1 MAFSYSLYMCI
12 YTYTY
17 IHIYGKELD
26 MTEQLKNNSNSYLKY
41 SIIYP
46 IDCKLPFGSTTES
59 SNVSY
64 IEGILQ
70 VLGLLIHL
78 F

>member
-1 MAFSYSLYMCI
+1 
-12 YTYTY
+12 
-17 IHIYGKELD
+17 